1 MNGLF
6 HDKDHCS
13 NNEIEQCL
21 NLDELALLAARCERC
36 GLRKG
41 CRGVVFGKGNPEAR
55 LMFIGEGP
63 GAEEDK
69 QGLPFVGAAG
79 QLLDKI
85 IAAAGFSLAD
95 VYIANIVKCRP
106 PGNRVPAREEADSCR
121 PWLDKQIQLVNPFII
136 VLLGSVALQNIIE
149 PSARITRM
157 RGQWI
162 IKDRIRYM
170 PTYHPAA
177 LLRDETKK
185 RPVWEDI
192 KKVRD
197 CFHSIVDGKY

>member
-1 MNGLF
+1 MIGVIGDKELF
-6 HDKDHCS
+6 SGD
-13 NNEIEQCL
+13 EIKKCYTLE
-21 NLDELALLAARCERC
+21 ELAGSALRCRRC
-36 GLRKG
+36 GLREG
-41 CRGVVFGKGNPEAR
+41 CRGVVFGKGNPQAG

-85 IAAAGFSLAD
+85 IAAAGYSPSD

-106 PGNRVPAREEADSCR
+106 PGNRAPGREEADACR
-121 PWLDKQIQLVNPFII
+121 PWLIRQIELINPAVI
-136 VLLGSVALQNIIE
+136 VLLGSVALQHMVDPNG
-149 PSARITRM
+149 RITKM

-162 IKDRIRYM
+162 EKEGIEWM

-197 CFHSIVDGKY
+197 RYNEIVKSI

>member
-1 MNGLF
+1 MFRDNGPE
-6 HDKDHCS
+6 DK
-13 NNEIEQCL
+13 IERCRT
-21 NLDELALLAARCERC
+21 LDELAELARGCCRC
-36 GLRKG
+36 GLRAG
-41 CRGVVFGKGNPEAR
+41 CSGVVFGKGNPEAK

-63 GAEEDK
+63 GAEEDR
-69 QGLPFVGAAG
+69 QGLPFVGKAG
-79 QLLDKI
+79 QLLDRI
-85 IAAAGFSLAD
+85 VAAAGFGPEH

-106 PGNRVPAREEADSCR
+106 PGNRVPVREEADACR
-121 PWLDKQIQLVNPFII
+121 PWLVRQIELINPAII
-136 VLLGSVALQNIIE
+136 ILLGSVALQNMVDHN
-149 PSARITRM
+149 SRITRD

-162 IKDRIRYM
+162 KKEGIEFM

-197 CFHSIVDGKY
+197 RYHQLFDIP

>member
-1 MNGLF
+1 MLR
-6 HDKDHCS
+6 DKIQQC
-13 NNEIEQCL
+13 NNLQQL
-21 NLDELALLAARCERC
+21 AELASGCTNC
-36 GLRKG
+36 SLRVG
-41 CRGVVFGKGNPEAR
+41 CRGVVFGKGNPQAQ

-85 IAAAGFSLAD
+85 ILAGGWQPEQ

-106 PGNRVPAREEADSCR
+106 PGNRTPAYEEAEACR
-121 PWLDKQIQLVNPFII
+121 MWLDRQVELINPSIV
-136 VLLGSVALQNIIE
+136 VLLGSVALQNYISRE
-149 PSARITRM
+149 ARITRD
-157 RGQWI
+157 RGAWI
-162 IKDRIRYM
+162 EKNGMKVM
-170 PTYHPAA
+170 PTFHPAA
-177 LLRDETKK
+177 LLRDPSKK

-197 CFHSIVDGKY
+197 EYGTLL

>member
-1 MNGLF
+1 MERNGITSADECAACHTL
-6 HDKDHCS
+6 
-13 NNEIEQCL
+13 E
-21 NLDELALLAARCERC
+21 ELARLAVTCRRCA
-36 GLRKG
+36 LRDG
-41 CRGVVFGKGNPEAR
+41 CNGVVFGKGSADAK

-85 IAAAGFSLAD
+85 IAAAGFSLKE

-106 PGNRVPAREEADSCR
+106 PGNRVPAREEAEACK
-121 PWLDKQIQLVNPFII
+121 PWLAKQINLINPKII
-136 VLLGSVALQNIIE
+136 VLLGAVALQNMIDYD
-149 PSARITRM
+149 ARITKM
-157 RGQWI
+157 RGKWI
-162 IKDRIRYM
+162 YRDNIEFM

-192 KKVRD
+192 KQVRNR
-197 CFHSIVDGKY
+197 FHQLYVNPAE